1 MRNILETRKGDISLI
16 IVILISGIM
25 LILLLPLSQKITV
38 ESNISRENLMSQQA
52 IQAART
58 GLDEWK
64 FNLVEGKI
72 DTSPLSTTTNW
83 PNINTPSNVQRDGD
97 WIILSSNGNQQI
109 QYQIIFNNTS
119 VPSITA
125 KGRVKNNNNNFTIE
139 RTLTESFNPSQL
151 NPSNNTANSEVP
163 LENVSLLL
171 NMNGDNNSTTFIDS
185 SIYNRTVSINLG
197 TPKISTAQSKF
208 GGASGFF
215 LIHV

>member
-64 FNLVEGKI
+64 FNVVEGKI
-72 DTSPLSTTTNW
+72 DTSIGSTTTNW

-109 QYQIIFNNTS
+109 QYQIIFNNTT

-139 RTLTESFNPSQL
+139 RTLTESFNVSQS
-151 NPSNNTANSEVP
+151 NPSNNNSNPEVP

-185 SIYNRTVSINLG
+185 SIYNRTVSTNSG
-197 TPKISTAQSKF
+197 APKISTDQSKF

-215 LIHV
+215 LIQV